1 MRRAFRLRPL
11 ALWGLSLYC
20 SAALA
25 APLQSGQ
32 REGDFLSAVQGV
44 QVPTLPPVRQG
55 GAVSASLRDAAKLK
69 TLTTDKEHLQ
79 QQVAQLQSR
88 LQVHKRQN
96 DSPGPA
102 EATDTALRTLRQ
114 EKAELTRKLAQAN
127 ASLQVSEQRATQG
140 TSSRQSSAERTH
152 MATLQKENVALTT
165 QLRALR
171 EQLSAVQSQAQMQPP
186 HRDSQDKSESME
198 VLTRAT
204 NQLKTQLVQVTAD
217 RKAQQEARSVLVTEL
232 ARLQAQSQTQTVNQD
247 GERRVLQR
255 AITALQARLDMVL
268 KQSVTDRAQQI
279 TSEGAVRVLTEKL
292 TATQASLTKQIARNG
307 ELISQVTALQNDVKK
322 NVEQGTQAE
331 VMLARLTASTKN
343 NADLKTQLATVQA
356 GKTQADKAQADRMA
370 ALQAQLAETVKT
382 AADLKTQLVAMQA
395 DKVQGAKVQSGAV
408 AALQTH
414 LDGVMKDNVGL
425 RGQVT
430 ALTLAQDAAKKSAD
444 EARTALS
451 AAQNVAQS
459 NQAQA
464 DKAQA
469 DRMAA
474 LQAQLAETAETNADL
489 NKQLAAHPG
498 SDRPAAPSLD
508 LKTPQAQQAYASG
521 VMMSELLRRTL
532 ALQSDLGEQ
541 PDTPMLLAGVKDG
554 VTGTLQ
560 LDKTVL
566 NAQSEAVIARLSAK
580 EKARYDTGVKRIEI
594 LTAKKILLKRNGT
607 MFFVQV
613 RKGSRPLKDGE
624 SLNIILRES
633 TLDGRILREGKSTRG
648 IYSERLPYP
657 VQQALMLGGAGGS
670 VDIYC
675 FASDIYPPSSVP
687 EGTFAYTLMKYTVS
701 SRP

>member
-1 MRRAFRLRPL
+1 MKDNVGLR
-11 ALWGLSLYC
+11 G
-20 SAALA
+20 
-25 APLQSGQ
+25 
-32 REGDFLSAVQGV
+32 
-44 QVPTLPPVRQG
+44 
-55 GAVSASLRDAAKLK
+55 
-69 TLTTDKEHLQ
+69 
-79 QQVAQLQSR
+79 
-88 LQVHKRQN
+88 
-96 DSPGPA
+96 
-102 EATDTALRTLRQ
+102 
-114 EKAELTRKLAQAN
+114 
-127 ASLQVSEQRATQG
+127 
-140 TSSRQSSAERTH
+140 
-152 MATLQKENVALTT
+152 
-165 QLRALR
+165 
-171 EQLSAVQSQAQMQPP
+171 
-186 HRDSQDKSESME
+186 
-198 VLTRAT
+198 
-204 NQLKTQLVQVTAD
+204 
-217 RKAQQEARSVLVTEL
+217 
-232 ARLQAQSQTQTVNQD
+232 
-247 GERRVLQR
+247 
-255 AITALQARLDMVL
+255 
-268 KQSVTDRAQQI
+268 
-279 TSEGAVRVLTEKL
+279 
-292 TATQASLTKQIARNG
+292 
-307 ELISQVTALQNDVKK
+307 QVTALTLAQDAAKKSADEARTALSAAQNVVQS
-322 NVEQGTQAE
+322 NQA
-331 VMLARLTASTKN
+331 
-343 NADLKTQLATVQA
+343 
-356 GKTQADKAQADRMA
+356 QADKAQADRMA
-370 ALQAQLAETVKT
+370 VLQAQLAETAKT

-451 AAQNVAQS
+451 AAQNVVQS